1 MSCLMFASLTA
12 QNTDKSKTTK
22 KTVLTDTINGKVIKR
37 SVKTVT
43 EKEQEIKLDPA
54 DKGKIDGDRV
64 FPPTKVTKTYYIDND
79 NDPFYDKVLK
89 VRYYER
95 NGKKY
100 AFKSS
105 DNGFSINSID
115 NAKNESQEG
124 VATKSLSSP
133 YYIIKTTGLN
143 GIGYFDENNNF
154 IIEHFD
160 ENTDQLKVIKFVEK

>member
-1 MSCLMFASLTA
+1 MSYLIFANLTA
-12 QNTDKSKTTK
+12 QNTDTLKTTK
-22 KTVLTDTINGKVIKR
+22 KTVLTDTINDQIIER

-54 DKGKIDGDRV
+54 DEGKINGDRV

-89 VRYYER
+89 IRYYES
-95 NGKKY
+95 NGEKY

-105 DNGFSINSID
+105 DNGFSINTID
-115 NAKNESQEG
+115 DVKNESEEG

-133 YYIIKTTGLN
+133 YYVIKTTGLN

-160 ENTDQLKVIKFVEK
+160 ENTGQLKVIEFTEK